1 MIKTIHR
8 RLRSEIVFVVALSL
22 AVLTGFFAPTHLNSI
37 DFGVIAALFNL
48 MLLTSVF
55 EKYHLLDYISVSLL
69 RKVGSERGISLVMIP
84 ATAVLSMFITN
95 DVALIS
101 VVPLTVGIGK
111 KAGFDPY
118 RIVVLEAL
126 AANIGSSLT
135 PFGNPQNLFL
145 FNAYGM
151 TTGEFLS
158 VTAPFS
164 IGGIAI
170 LCIISLF
177 LKKDRISA
185 VPDSIPL
192 GNKTELGFFIILFA
206 VVLLSILRLIP
217 VLIVT
222 IIVISVFLLSQRE
235 LIGKADYFL
244 LGTFVAFFIFIDHIV
259 GMPAIVALISG
270 MLRTDAQVFAFSAL
284 GSQAISN
291 VPSAVLFSGF
301 TNSYRPLLLGVSV
314 GGMGTLVASL
324 ANLIAYRLYGRSFGT
339 SRFNGYF
346 HKLNF
351 VLLALFMLSGIFIFT
366 G

>member
-8 RLRSEIVFVVALSL
+8 RLRGEIVFVAALSL
-22 AVLTGFFAPTHLNSI
+22 AVITGFFAPTHLKSI

-48 MLLTSVF
+48 MLLTLVF
-55 EKYHLLDYISVSLL
+55 EKYHLLDYISISLL
-69 RKVGSERGISLVMIP
+69 RKVSSERDISLVMIP
-84 ATAVLSMFITN
+84 ATALLSMFITN

-145 FNAYGM
+145 FNSYGM
-151 TTGEFLS
+151 STGEFLS

-164 IGGIAI
+164 LSGIAI

-177 LKKDRISA
+177 LKKDRISS
-185 VPDSIPL
+185 VPDSVPL
-192 GNKTELGFFIILFA
+192 GNKAELGFFIILFA
-206 VVLLSILRLIP
+206 VVLLSILRVIP
-217 VLIVT
+217 VMIVT
-222 IIVISVFLLSQRE
+222 IIVIAVFLLSQRD

-244 LGTFVAFFIFIDHIV
+244 LGTFVAFFIFIDHVV
-259 GMPAIVALISG
+259 GMPAVVTLISG

-301 TNSYRPLLLGVSV
+301 TGSYKALLIGVSV
-314 GGMGTLVASL
+314 GGVGTLVASL
-324 ANLIAYRLYGRSFGT
+324 ANLIAYRLYAKNYET
-339 SRFNGYF
+339 WLFNRYF
-346 HKLNF
+346 HITNF
-351 VLLALFMLSGIFIFT
+351 TLLALFLIAGIFIFI
-366 G
+366 